1 MTNMGCVYR
10 QFAAAIAIISAY
22 LLASLPTM
30 AQDAPIAPEASPDV
44 YKILAENDQMRV
56 IEATWKP
63 GQKDNF
69 HSHPGDRASIYL
81 TDCKIRLSKPDGTY
95 RDASPKGGTAKVRAN
110 KPVKSHSAQNT
121 GDQVCKI
128 VLVEL
133 K

>member
-10 QFAAAIAIISAY
+10 QFAATIAIISAY
-22 LLASLPTM
+22 LLTSLSTM

-69 HSHPGDRASIYL
+69 HSHP
-81 TDCKIRLSKPDGTY
+81 
-95 RDASPKGGTAKVRAN
+95 
-110 KPVKSHSAQNT
+110 
-121 GDQVCKI
+121 
-128 VLVEL
+128 
-133 K
+133 